1 MNHHYEEIIVPSTVK
16 SFSKV
21 ENFIERICDT
31 FNISFSYSGNI
42 LTCLSE
48 SFTNAI
54 NHGNKEDSSKSICI
68 AFEKS
73 DNWLRFSVEDEGQGF
88 DYQSHIGERGE
99 FVDRGLF
106 LIQSLSDKIE
116 FSQGGRKMTIS
127 FDLDLINK
135 TIAETRQREMDLL
148 LRKGISVNKSS

>member
-1 MNHHYEEIIVPSTVK
+1 MNHYYEEIIVPSTVK
-16 SFSKV
+16 SFSRV

-31 FNISFSYSGNI
+31 FNINFSYSGNI

-48 SFTNAI
+48 SFTNAV
-54 NHGNKEDSSKSICI
+54 NHGNTGNISESVCV

-73 DNWLRFSVEDEGQGF
+73 DNWLHFSIEDKGKGF

-99 FVDRGLF
+99 FLDRGLF
-106 LIQSLSDKIE
+106 LIQTLSDKME
-116 FSQGGRKMTIS
+116 FSEGGRKITIS

-135 TIAETRQREMDLL
+135 TIAETRQREMELL
-148 LRKGISVNKSS
+148 LRKGISVNKPS